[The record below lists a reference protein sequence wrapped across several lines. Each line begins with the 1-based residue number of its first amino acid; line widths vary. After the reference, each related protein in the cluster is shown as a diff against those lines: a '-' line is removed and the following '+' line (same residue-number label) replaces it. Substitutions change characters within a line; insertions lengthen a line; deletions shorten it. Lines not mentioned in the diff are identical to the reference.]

1 MSNKKTN
8 PPNKKNAVLRHYEGF
23 RAPKYTEA
31 GGIIK
36 ISGKFLLDHEEDILN
51 LIKKEGKLAEERNDH
66 AHISEIQKDGQGI
79 LVKAS
84 DHNLAIRIGK
94 AVHKAY
100 KGELDLK
107 FREGE
112 KFAEVVWKR
121 D

>member
-1 MSNKKTN
+1 MKREKGVRFEQSRN
-8 PPNKKNAVLRHYEGF
+8 PDYE
-23 RAPKYTEA
+23 E
-31 GGIIK
+31 GGLIK

-51 LIKKEGKLAEERNDH
+51 LIKKEGKLAKERNSNS
-66 AHISEIQKDGQGI
+66 HISDIQKDGQGI
-79 LVKAS
+79 LIKAS

-94 AVHKAY
+94 AVHRAY

-112 KFAEVVWKR
+112 KFAEVIWKR